1 MEQGVSQEGRE
12 PDKQVVYLGGTSRS
26 IVERTREHWKHYKGQ
41 REQRRE
47 PYDEARDNGALGR
60 SS

>member
-26 IVERTREHWKHYKGQ
+26 IVERTREHWKDYKGSK
-41 REQRRE
+41 E
-47 PYDEARDNGALGR
+47 
-60 SS
+60 